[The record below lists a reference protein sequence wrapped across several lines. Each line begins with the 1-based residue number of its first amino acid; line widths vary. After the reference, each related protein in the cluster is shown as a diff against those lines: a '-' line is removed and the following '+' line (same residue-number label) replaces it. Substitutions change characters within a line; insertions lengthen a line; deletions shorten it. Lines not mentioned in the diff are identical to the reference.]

1 MQPLQ
6 YFIFFLVIVMNEKH
20 KLTYYKRM
28 KRIPFIFIAIVA
40 LSVLFMQHAIAQPC
54 GRSFIPNFIKG
65 KTDLSFGLG
74 FGTHVNYPGTYTTV
88 PLFSVNVDHALR
100 DDIGPGVIGVGGY
113 LGYERFRDEYIGG
126 EYGFNYSSVVF
137 QARGTYHY
145 QFIEN
150 FDSYAG
156 LGLGLRYV
164 NSSAFGI
171 HPVNDGIEPRDGLH
185 PVASIFIGGRY
196 FFTETVAAFAEA
208 GIGVSY
214 LTLGVTF
221 RLRDF

>member
-1 MQPLQ
+1 
-6 YFIFFLVIVMNEKH
+6 
-20 KLTYYKRM
+20 M
-28 KRIPFIFIAIVA
+28 KRIPIISIAIVA
-40 LSVLFMQHAIAQPC
+40 ILFLSIQHTMAQPC

-74 FGTHVNYPGTYTTV
+74 FGSHVNYPGTYTKL

-100 DDIGPGVIGVGGY
+100 DDIGPGIIGVGGY
-113 LGYERFRDEYIGG
+113 LGYERFRDEFIGG
-126 EYGFNYSSVVF
+126 EYGYNYSSVVL

-156 LGLGLRYV
+156 LGLGLRYL
-164 NSSAFGI
+164 NSSGFGI
-171 HPVNDGIEPRDGLH
+171 RPVNGVVGPSDGLR
-185 PVASIFIGGRY
+185 PVASIFVGGRY